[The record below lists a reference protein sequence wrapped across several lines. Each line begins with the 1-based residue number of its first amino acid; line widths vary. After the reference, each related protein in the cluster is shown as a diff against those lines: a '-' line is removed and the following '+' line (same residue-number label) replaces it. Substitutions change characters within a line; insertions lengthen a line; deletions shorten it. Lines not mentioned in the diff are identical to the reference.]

1 MVRRNVQSRYIILV
15 SIPRSKPA
23 EFSGS
28 PDGLEYYYD
37 QIAIFATENKDKA
50 QTIAD
55 LLTKDYEGGPGED
68 YPEGFIFKSEAEMN
82 LKERIRA
89 DDQLSNLEDW
99 ALQMHEKA
107 TRYAEKARMLVLGD
121 TETNE
126 TSTAASEE
134 GDYCFRRYSEY
145 WKTRFE
151 DEDGSFRDTKGFA
164 IIHKLLRDSSPK
176 CQISALELAGM
187 DENLATVQHSYQETL
202 DCESTRRLKQEIDDL
217 EELISDAKQKHSC
230 DQLEL
235 LTQEKEKLVAEL
247 IKATGIY
254 GKSRPL
260 GPQSPKKNAQVR
272 VRRAFTRALARI
284 QKDMPKLAAH
294 LSDRISTGSS
304 CYYTH
309 DNSFEWQLD

>member
-1 MVRRNVQSRYIILV
+1 MKTGGIMYIV
-15 SIPRSKPA
+15 FVVIPRIPSDEGYSFSQKSGAYRDYIPVFRTSDEEVAKAVA
-23 EFSGS
+23 E
-28 PDGLEYYYD
+28 
-37 QIAIFATENKDKA
+37 
-50 QTIAD
+50 

-68 YPEGFIFKSEAEMN
+68 YPEGFIFKSEAEMS

-89 DDQLSNLEDW
+89 HEQLSNLEEW
-99 ALQMHEKA
+99 ALQMHEIA
-107 TRYAEKARMLVLGD
+107 TRYAEKAHMLALGD
-121 TETNE
+121 TETNQP
-126 TSTAASEE
+126 STAAREE

-145 WKTRFE
+145 WKARFE

-187 DENLATVQHSYQETL
+187 DENLAKVPHSYQNTL
-202 DCESTRRLKQEIDDL
+202 DNEAFRRLKQEIEDY
-217 EELISDAKQKHSC
+217 EELISDAQQKHSC
-230 DQLEL
+230 EQLEL

-254 GKSRPL
+254 GKSRLL
-260 GPQSPKKNAQVR
+260 GPQSPRKNAQVR

-294 LSDRISTGSS
+294 LSDRIFTGSS